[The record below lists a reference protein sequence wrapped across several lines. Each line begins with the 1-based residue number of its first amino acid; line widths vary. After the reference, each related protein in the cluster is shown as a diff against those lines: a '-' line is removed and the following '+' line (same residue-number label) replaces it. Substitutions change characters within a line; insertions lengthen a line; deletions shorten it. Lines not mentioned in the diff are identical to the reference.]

1 MEKHEIE
8 EKIKEGWI
16 KAWFAIE
23 VMATSKELAEKS
35 LKEHVEKLSKVN
47 DIIVISKDFKETLK
61 VENPPKNVKE
71 AYSQVAE
78 VTLLARD
85 MLALIIAIVLYGP
98 SAVEILEPI
107 EKKIKLE
114 EMQNIANFIAGLI
127 HQFAIAGVGGI
138 VIRT

>member
-1 MEKHEIE
+1 MEKSEIE

-23 VMATSKELAEKS
+23 VIATSKELAEKS
-35 LKEHVEKLSKVN
+35 LREHVEKLSKVK
-47 DIIVISKDFKETLK
+47 DIFLISKYFKDVQK
-61 VENPPKNVKE
+61 VDNPPKNVKE

-85 MLALIIAIVLYGP
+85 LLSLIVAIVLYAP
-98 SAVEILEPI
+98 SAVEIYEPI
-107 EKKIKLE
+107 EKKIKLDE
-114 EMQNIANFIAGLI
+114 IQNISNFIASLI
-127 HQFAIAGVGGI
+127 HQFASAGLGGI